1 MSTITPSVLNGDFDK
16 STIADLVAKYGSSST
31 TAWLEFER
39 YKIWRPSIPI
49 PESEFPPVQGYMT
62 SDGWIFAWGNPLVSH
77 PAALAPTVKEF
88 VKFAEENHLHPVFAC
103 VDAQL
108 ERILGEEMGWRTV
121 SCIYEDYVDPAH
133 LIELTSPE
141 HKGEVG
147 QHAVKDLKKNLM
159 RAEKYH
165 VVVSEVKDKQW
176 SDADKRAVEQGIE
189 DWKKSR
195 SGIQIASTTL
205 QPWLDQE
212 HRRYWVARQ
221 DGHIVG
227 ILILT
232 PVHHNTWQ
240 IKNAVSFPKAPKGTS
255 EALIYTALKDLH
267 AENGSPQPSAP
278 TSPTKA
284 INGLPTTNG
293 TKTNGSTPNGR
304 SAAPTPSSTTV
315 EPASS
320 DAESGIVSSDDA
332 SDLSR
337 VPTPPPIEEPE
348 YSALDDENRVVV
360 TFGISASPELHPV
373 HNLGGWKVKALSK
386 TYKKVASSAK
396 LVNRGEFRRK
406 FDSEHK
412 PMYVCYPADGFGL
425 DGVNTLFKLLRKL
438 SPCLPPRAG
447 SGERSRAQVLTL
459 IDETQGQPTC
469 DERFI
474 RSPLRQSS
482 WAPVLYLLPRALVSR
497 VWPPSTSH
505 QTTAEA
511 FEARNYSGVDD
522 DMSWRLFRV
531 DSEPG
536 LTRTST
542 ASLAIITL
550 NAVAV
555 MSEETSQSA
564 PMKIAVFGT
573 RKYDQDSL
581 KEANEKAGSP
591 LEFTFID
598 ALLDHRTTVLAS
610 GHEGICIFVND
621 ICDAAVLE
629 QLHALGV
636 RFVALRCAG
645 FNNVDLKAAHN
656 LGIKVARVPS
666 YSPEAVAEF
675 CVGMIM
681 TVVRKYHKA
690 YNRVREG
697 NFLLDGLLGFN
708 LNGKTIGIIGTGK
721 IGLLTGR
728 ILSRGFQANVI
739 AYDPYPNE
747 KVAEEYG
754 IKYVGELDE
763 LLKES
768 DIISLHCPL
777 MESTKYIISD
787 ATIPKMKKGVVLI
800 NTSRGGLIDTY
811 ALIRGLKSGH
821 IAAVG
826 LDVYE
831 RESSYFFADSSA
843 KVIDDDTFARL
854 LSFYNVFMTGH
865 QAFLTVEALTNI
877 ADTTVLNLIDL
888 KAKGTC
894 ACILGASD

>member
-176 SDADKRAVEQGIE
+176 SDADKRAVEQAMARPGT
-189 DWKKSR
+189 
-195 SGIQIASTTL
+195 QTL
-205 QPWLDQE
+205 LGSAARRAY
-212 HRRYWVARQ
+212 RRYPHPHTGPPQ
-221 DGHIVG
+221 H
-227 ILILT
+227 L
-232 PVHHNTWQ
+232 Q

-267 AENGSPQPSAP
+267 AENGSPRPSAP

-284 INGLPTTNG
+284 TNGLPTTNG

-320 DAESGIVSSDDA
+320 DAESGIVSPDDA

-425 DGVNTLFKLLRKL
+425 DGVNTLFKLLRK
-438 SPCLPPRAG
+438 
-447 SGERSRAQVLTL
+447 
-459 IDETQGQPTC
+459 
-469 DERFI
+469 
-474 RSPLRQSS
+474 
-482 WAPVLYLLPRALVSR
+482 
-497 VWPPSTSH
+497 
-505 QTTAEA
+505 
-511 FEARNYSGVDD
+511 
-522 DMSWRLFRV
+522 
-531 DSEPG
+531 
-536 LTRTST
+536 
-542 ASLAIITL
+542 
-550 NAVAV
+550 
-555 MSEETSQSA
+555 
-564 PMKIAVFGT
+564 
-573 RKYDQDSL
+573 
-581 KEANEKAGSP
+581 
-591 LEFTFID
+591 
-598 ALLDHRTTVLAS
+598 
-610 GHEGICIFVND
+610 
-621 ICDAAVLE
+621 
-629 QLHALGV
+629 
-636 RFVALRCAG
+636 
-645 FNNVDLKAAHN
+645 
-656 LGIKVARVPS
+656 
-666 YSPEAVAEF
+666 
-675 CVGMIM
+675 
-681 TVVRKYHKA
+681 
-690 YNRVREG
+690 
-697 NFLLDGLLGFN
+697 
-708 LNGKTIGIIGTGK
+708 
-721 IGLLTGR
+721 
-728 ILSRGFQANVI
+728 
-739 AYDPYPNE
+739 
-747 KVAEEYG
+747 
-754 IKYVGELDE
+754 
-763 LLKES
+763 
-768 DIISLHCPL
+768 
-777 MESTKYIISD
+777 
-787 ATIPKMKKGVVLI
+787 
-800 NTSRGGLIDTY
+800 
-811 ALIRGLKSGH
+811 
-821 IAAVG
+821 
-826 LDVYE
+826 
-831 RESSYFFADSSA
+831 
-843 KVIDDDTFARL
+843 
-854 LSFYNVFMTGH
+854 
-865 QAFLTVEALTNI
+865 
-877 ADTTVLNLIDL
+877 
-888 KAKGTC
+888 
-894 ACILGASD
+894 